1 MDRDDPTSPASV
13 FASVDV
19 DADAARQ
26 WIADGLTRQAE
37 VGERHALSE
46 SQRADLTQLLSGT
59 WWEAIFEREGDADE
73 EPRALLERALPP
85 VVRAAERLPAG
96 GLVLSLYLRNLVNS
110 AWALTWDHETL
121 ALAIRVACAA
131 AVTARKRRAD
141 PLCTLG
147 WRLLEFM
154 LLEFRVES
162 ALLAG
167 RLDIVDRAADDAVD
181 AAAVIVE
188 AVRALTIDVAD
199 EHVRRG
205 HAVLEAEASNELAYY
220 RTVRDGA
227 RLAQRML
234 EGFVGDAD
242 DELERL
248 RVRVATT
255 PFNPVDASELRG
267 HLTAI
272 GTVCVSQ
279 DRDRLHI
286 DEGRVRFIYPF
297 GVRSRHHQTHI
308 EITESLVL
316 AAQRRRA
323 DGGTLGSVPIK
334 GVRRRLDL
342 SDVWQGTDSFGRGYR
357 GATIELG
364 DIRVEHPGTDRAP
377 QIIRTRVQLS
387 HLGNNAI
394 IFEIDLAD
402 QAAHHVAETVHL
414 ATPSFG
420 DLREIP
426 ELLRMRSDAGDL
438 AGLPQL
444 VDDLL
449 DDIGALDPKATI
461 AAREGSF
468 GVITSV
474 LAASRVRG
482 GTRTAL
488 TSAGELLDVWG
499 NQPLI
504 HPLPSGAASIA
515 DWTMYDLDNI
525 HTWSLLHLNNEI
537 LASNSNVSLLASLGS
552 PDFAVQDIESFLEF
566 AHSMHGMYQGW
577 QDAIRSFAEQIA
589 HLLRDAELLLTRA
602 ELTSGPAD
610 KRAAAIGDLDELVN
624 RVERTELALQSF
636 VQSNEALMLF
646 IESPSIVTSPPLRV
660 DLDTVLESNGYPR
673 LRDGFTRAVRDVL
686 GTRLQPLLEVVHR
699 RMEQAFAAEQALQ
712 VREQRE
718 HQAAMEELREAR
730 ERRNS
735 RLLELLGAVFAVVG
749 FAGLASVLQA
759 GHPEWG
765 AAEAWMLFAA
775 VLGLAALTGAVLA
788 AVTRADRR
796 SRRGSR
802 RRDEP
807 E

>member
-1 MDRDDPTSPASV
+1 MLKASV

-19 DADAARQ
+19 DAAAARQ
-26 WIADGLTRQAE
+26 WIADGLTAQAE
-37 VGERHALSE
+37 RGERSALTPQ
-46 SQRADLTQLLSGT
+46 QRDDLSKLLSGT
-59 WWEAIFEREGDADE
+59 WWEAIFEQEGAANE
-73 EPRALLERALPP
+73 APQALLERT
-85 VVRAAERLPAG
+85 LPAVVHAADGLPSG
-96 GLVLSLYLRNLVNS
+96 GLVLALYLRNLVNG

-121 ALAIRVACAA
+121 AAAIRISCAA
-131 AVTARKRRAD
+131 AAAARTRRAD

-147 WRLLEFM
+147 WRLLEFV

-167 RLDIVDRAADDAVD
+167 RLDIVDRSANDATQAAGAIVGAIRGLERDDLD
-181 AAAVIVE
+181 AHASE
-188 AVRALTIDVAD
+188 GL
-199 EHVRRG
+199 
-205 HAVLEAEASNELAYY
+205 AVLAAEASNELVYY

-234 EGFVGDAD
+234 EGVVGDAD
-242 DELERL
+242 AELDRL
-248 RVRVATT
+248 RSEVAATA
-255 PFNPVDASELRG
+255 FNPVDASELRG

-272 GTVCVSQ
+272 GTVRAAQ

-308 EITESLVL
+308 EVTESLVL
-316 AAQRRRA
+316 AAQQRRA
-323 DGGTLGSVPIK
+323 GGEPLGSVPILN
-334 GVRRRLDL
+334 VRRRLDL

-357 GATIELG
+357 GATIDLG
-364 DIRVEHPGTDRAP
+364 DIRVVHSGTRRAT
-377 QIIRTRVQLS
+377 QIIRTRIQLS

-394 IFEIDLAD
+394 IFEIDLANS
-402 QAAHHVAETVHL
+402 AAHHVAETVHL

-426 ELLRMRSDAGDL
+426 ELMRMHSGGGDL

-449 DDIGALDPKATI
+449 DDIGALDPEATI
-461 AAREGSF
+461 VAREGSF

-482 GTRTAL
+482 RTRTPL
-488 TSAGELLDVWG
+488 TAAGEILDLWG

-515 DWTMYDLDNI
+515 DWTMYDLDGI
-525 HTWSLLHLNNEI
+525 RTWSLLHLNSEI
-537 LASNSNVSLLASLGS
+537 LASSSNVSLLASLGS

-577 QDAIRSFAEQIA
+577 QDAIRYFAEQIA
-589 HLLRDAELLLTRA
+589 HLLRDAEILLART
-602 ELTSGPAD
+602 ELTSGPAER
-610 KRAAAIGDLDELVN
+610 RAAAIDELNQLVN

-646 IESPSIVTSPPLRV
+646 IESPTIVTSPPLRV
-660 DLDTVLESNGYPR
+660 DLDTVLNSNGYPR

-699 RMEQAFAAEQALQ
+699 RMEQAFAAEQAIQL
-712 VREQRE
+712 REQRE
-718 HQAAMEELREAR
+718 HEAVLEELREAR
-730 ERRNS
+730 ERRSS

-765 AAEAWMLFAA
+765 RSEAWMLFAA
-775 VLGLAALTGAVLA
+775 VLALATLTGIILS
-788 AVTRADRR
+788 AVTRAGRR
-796 SRRGSR
+796 DGGRRRGGH
-802 RRDEP
+802 E
-807 E
+807 

>member
-19 DADAARQ
+19 DADASRQ

-37 VGERHALSE
+37 LGERFALSPQ
-46 SQRADLTQLLSGT
+46 QRADLTQLLSGT
-59 WWEAIFEREGDADE
+59 WWEAIFEQDGDAQE
-73 EPRALLERALPP
+73 ESRALLERALPP
-85 VVRAAERLPAG
+85 AVRAADRLPSG
-96 GLVLSLYLRNLVNS
+96 GLVLALYLRNLVNS

-121 ALAIRVACAA
+121 AVAIRISCDAA
-131 AVTARKRRAD
+131 TTARKRRAD
-141 PLCTLG
+141 PLSTLG
-147 WRLLEFM
+147 WRLLEFL

-167 RLDIVDRAADDAVD
+167 RLDIVARSAEDAVD
-181 AAAVIVE
+181 AAATLVTAMDDLDSPE
-188 AVRALTIDVAD
+188 DAHAAT
-199 EHVRRG
+199 G
-205 HAVLEAEASNELAYY
+205 MAVLAAEASNELVYY
-220 RTVRDGA
+220 RVVLDGA

-234 EGFVGDAD
+234 EAYVPGAMA
-242 DELERL
+242 ELERL
-248 RVRVATT
+248 RSLVAST

-272 GTVCVSQ
+272 GTVCASQ

-286 DEGRVRFIYPF
+286 DEGRVRFVYPF
-297 GVRSRHHQTHI
+297 GVRGHHHQTHL
-308 EITESLVL
+308 ELTDALVL
-316 AAQRRRA
+316 AAQRRLTG
-323 DGGTLGSVPIK
+323 GGTLGGVPVAGI
-334 GVRRRLDL
+334 RRRLDL
-342 SDVWQGTDSFGRGYR
+342 SDVWQGTDTFGRGYR

-364 DIRVEHPGTDRAP
+364 DIRVEHVGAEGSG

-394 IFEIDLAD
+394 IFEVDLAGS
-402 QAAHHVAETVHL
+402 AAHRVAETVHL

-426 ELLRMRSDAGDL
+426 ELMRMYSDQGDL

-449 DDIGALDPKATI
+449 DDIGSLDPEATI

-474 LAASRVRG
+474 LAASRVHGR
-482 GTRTAL
+482 TRTAL
-488 TSAGELLDVWG
+488 TAAGELLDLWG

-515 DWTMYDLDNI
+515 DWTMYDLDGI
-525 HTWSLLHLNNEI
+525 HTWSLLHLNSEI

-552 PDFAVQDIESFLEF
+552 PDFAVADIESFLEF

-589 HLLRDAELLLTRA
+589 RLLRDAELLLAGAEPASGQDRA
-602 ELTSGPAD
+602 TTIAE
-610 KRAAAIGDLDELVN
+610 LDELVN

-636 VQSNEALMLF
+636 VQSNEAIMLF
-646 IESPSIVTSPPLRV
+646 IESPTIVTSPPLRV
-660 DLDTVLESNGYPR
+660 DLDTVLTSNGYPR

-699 RMEQAFAAEQALQ
+699 RMEQSFAAEQAILAQ
-712 VREQRE
+712 KQRE
-718 HQAAMEELREAR
+718 HEAALEERREAR
-730 ERRNS
+730 DRRNS

-765 AAEAWMLFAA
+765 AVEAWILFAS
-775 VLGLAALTGAVLA
+775 VLVLAGLTGVVLA

-796 SRRGSR
+796 ERNR
-802 RRDEP
+802 RRSRHENAP
-807 E
+807 G

>member
-1 MDRDDPTSPASV
+1 MDRDDRLLKTSV

-19 DADAARQ
+19 DADAARR
-26 WIADGLTRQAE
+26 WIADGLTAQAE
-37 VGERHALSE
+37 RGERSALTPQ
-46 SQRADLTQLLSGT
+46 QRDDLTQLLSGT
-59 WWEAIFEREGDADE
+59 WWEAIFEQEGAAND
-73 EPRALLERALPP
+73 EPRALLARALPA
-85 VVRAAERLPAG
+85 VVRAADRLPTG
-96 GLVLSLYLRNLVNS
+96 GLVLALYLRNLVNS

-121 ALAIRVACAA
+121 AAAIRISCAA
-131 AVTARKRRAD
+131 AGEARKRRAD

-147 WRLLEFM
+147 WQLLEFL

-167 RLDIVDRAADDAVD
+167 RLDIVDRSADDAVH
-181 AAAVIVE
+181 AARAIVGAIRDLE
-188 AVRALTIDVAD
+188 PDDSD
-199 EHVRRG
+199 EHAARG
-205 HAVLEAEASNELAYY
+205 RAVLAAEASNELVYY

-242 DELERL
+242 AELARL
-248 RVRVATT
+248 RSEVAAT

-272 GTVCVSQ
+272 GTVCAAQ
-279 DRDRLHI
+279 DRDRVHI

-316 AAQRRRA
+316 AAQQRLA
-323 DGGTLGSVPIK
+323 GGEALGGVPIVT
-334 GVRRRLDL
+334 VRQRLDL

-364 DIRVEHPGTDRAP
+364 EIHVEQPGARRTT
-377 QIIRTRVQLS
+377 QIIRTRIQLS

-394 IFEIDLAD
+394 IFEVDLAD
-402 QAAHHVAETVHL
+402 SAAHHVAETVHL

-426 ELLRMRSDAGDL
+426 ELMRMHSDAGDL

-449 DDIGALDPKATI
+449 DDIGALDPEATI

-474 LAASRVRG
+474 LTASRVRG
-482 GTRTAL
+482 RTRTAL
-488 TSAGELLDVWG
+488 TSAGELLDLWG

-515 DWTMYDLDNI
+515 DWTMYDLDGI
-525 HTWSLLHLNNEI
+525 HTWSLLHLNSEI

-577 QDAIRSFAEQIA
+577 QDAIRYFAEQIA
-589 HLLRDAELLLTRA
+589 HLLRDAELLLTRT
-602 ELTSGPAD
+602 ELTSGPAE
-610 KRAAAIGDLDELVN
+610 KRAAAIGELNQLVN

-646 IESPSIVTSPPLRV
+646 IESPTIVTSPPLRV
-660 DLDTVLESNGYPR
+660 DLDTVLNSNGYPR

-699 RMEQAFAAEQALQ
+699 RMEQAFAAEQAMQ

-718 HQAAMEELREAR
+718 HEAALEELREAR
-730 ERRNS
+730 DRRNS

-765 AAEAWMLFAA
+765 PGEAWMLFIA
-775 VLGLAALTGAVLA
+775 VLGLAALTGVVLA
-788 AVTRADRR
+788 ALTRAGHRDRR
-796 SRRGSR
+796 RTR
-802 RRDEP
+802 RRDGRE
-807 E
+807 

>member
-1 MDRDDPTSPASV
+1 MDHDDPTSVASV

-37 VGERHALSE
+37 LGERFALSPQ
-46 SQRADLTQLLSGT
+46 QRADLTQLLSGT
-59 WWEAIFEREGDADE
+59 WWEAFFEQDGDTQE
-73 EPRALLERALPP
+73 ESRALLQRALPP
-85 VVRAAERLPAG
+85 VVRAADRLPSG
-96 GLVLSLYLRNLVNS
+96 GLVLALYLRNLVNS
-110 AWALTWDHETL
+110 AWALTWDHE
-121 ALAIRVACAA
+121 ALAVAIRISCDAA
-131 AVTARKRRAD
+131 TTARKGRVD
-141 PLCTLG
+141 PLNTLG
-147 WRLLEFM
+147 WRLLEF
-154 LLEFRVES
+154 LLQEFRVES

-167 RLDIVDRAADDAVD
+167 RLEIVARSAEDAVGAAADLVAAIDELDPAENEH
-181 AAAVIVE
+181 AAA
-188 AVRALTIDVAD
+188 
-199 EHVRRG
+199 G
-205 HAVLEAEASNELAYY
+205 MAVLAAEAHNELVYY
-220 RTVRDGA
+220 EVVLDGA

-234 EGFVGDAD
+234 EAHVPGAEA
-242 DELERL
+242 ELERL
-248 RVRVATT
+248 RSLVAST

-272 GTVCVSQ
+272 GTVCAAQ

-286 DEGRVRFIYPF
+286 DEGRVRFVYPF
-297 GVRSRHHQTHI
+297 GVRGRRHQTQL
-308 EITESLVL
+308 ELTDALVRSV
-316 AAQRRRA
+316 QRRETA
-323 DGGTLGSVPIK
+323 GGTLGGVPVAGI
-334 GVRRRLDL
+334 RRRLDL
-342 SDVWQGTDSFGRGYR
+342 SDVWQGTDTFGRGYR

-364 DIRVEHPGTDRAP
+364 DIRVEHAGAEDAA
-377 QIIRTRVQLS
+377 QIIHTRVQLS

-394 IFEIDLAD
+394 IFEVDLAHF
-402 QAAHHVAETVHL
+402 AAHQVAETVHL

-426 ELLRMRSDAGDL
+426 ELMRMYSEEGDL

-449 DDIGALDPKATI
+449 DDIGSLDPEATI

-474 LAASRVRG
+474 LAASRVHGR
-482 GTRTAL
+482 TRTAL
-488 TSAGELLDVWG
+488 TAAGELLDLWG

-515 DWTMYDLDNI
+515 DWTMYDLDSI
-525 HTWSLLHLNNEI
+525 RTWSLLHLNSEV
-537 LASNSNVSLLASLGS
+537 LASNSNVSLLVSFGS
-552 PDFAVQDIESFLEF
+552 PDFAVADIESFIEF

-589 HLLRDAELLLTRA
+589 QLLRDAELLVGGDEAESGQDRAKTIA
-602 ELTSGPAD
+602 ELDA
-610 KRAAAIGDLDELVN
+610 LVN

-636 VQSNEALMLF
+636 VQSNEAIMLF
-646 IESPSIVTSPPLRV
+646 IESPTIVTSPPLRV
-660 DLDTVLESNGYPR
+660 DLDTVLTSNGYPR

-699 RMEQAFAAEQALQ
+699 RMEQSFAAEQAMLAQ
-712 VREQRE
+712 QQREHEAALEEQRE
-718 HQAAMEELREAR
+718 AR
-730 ERRNS
+730 DRRNA

-765 AAEAWMLFAA
+765 AAEAWILFAG
-775 VLGLAALTGAVLA
+775 VLVLAGLTGVVLA

-796 SRRGSR
+796 ERERGRSRHESA
-802 RRDEP
+802 P